1 MFRFEQPELLYYWAS
16 LPLLAAML
24 AFYWRWRQQTLARFA
39 DSRAMEKL
47 LTGFSA
53 RRFWFK
59 NGLFAAAA
67 VLLIVAWANPQ
78 RSAMREQTAQQESS
92 DIFLALDISQS
103 MLAEDAKPSRLDL
116 AKSFAQKLL
125 QALSGERIG
134 MVFFAGDAFLQM
146 PLSTDL
152 AGAQML
158 LRSATPDLISAQG
171 TALEPALDL
180 AGRAFDPEFGAG
192 RAIVLITD
200 GEDHDEGAVTK
211 AESLFAEGTVIF
223 TVGAG
228 SVEGAPVPEA
238 LAATGSEKPYK
249 VDEKGEMVRSRLN
262 ETLLRDIA
270 RAGGGRSF
278 NLAQGTAAIEAIRQE
293 IKRLPKRNIAV
304 RSFAASESWYQWFL
318 LPALLLLLL
327 DAWLP
332 WRKQ

>member
-39 DSRAMEKL
+39 DSRVMDKL

-59 NGLFAAAA
+59 NALFATAAI
-67 VLLIVAWANPQ
+67 LLIVAWANPQ
-78 RSAMREQTAQQESS
+78 RGVTRQQTTQQQSS

-125 QALSGERIG
+125 QALAGERIG
-134 MVFFAGDAFLQM
+134 LVFFAGDAFLQM

-171 TALEPALDL
+171 TALTPALDL
-180 AGRAFDPEFGAG
+180 AGRAFDPEAGAG
-192 RAIVLITD
+192 RAIILITD

-211 AESLFAEGTVIF
+211 AENLFANGTVIF

-228 SVEGAPVPEA
+228 TLTGAPIP
-238 LAATGSEKPYK
+238 TGLGTEMPYK
-249 VDEKGEMVRSRLN
+249 LDEKGEVVRSRLN
-262 ETLLRDIA
+262 ETLLRELA
-270 RAGGGRSF
+270 QAGGGRSF
-278 NLAQGTAAIEAIRQE
+278 NLAQGNAAVAAIQQE
-293 IKRLPKRNIAV
+293 IERLPKRNIAV
-304 RSFAASESWYQWFL
+304 RSFAESESWYQWFL

-327 DAWLP
+327 DAWLS
-332 WRKQ
+332 WRRK